1 VVTLAQ
7 LGERGLI
14 RRVAAMVRAHG
25 GPPSPHGPGDDAAV
39 LPDGTVVTCDVLV
52 EGVHF
57 RRDWS
62 CATDIGVKAAAANL
76 ADVAAMGARPTAL
89 FLGLV
94 APGNVAVDWLDELTQ
109 GLVLES
115 ARAGAH
121 LLGGDVSDGGQ
132 LVLAVTAVGSMDG
145 RAPVTRAGASIGDR
159 VLVTGPLGWSGAG
172 LRLLREGRRDGPFID
187 AHRRPRPSYDL
198 GPVLAELGATAMI
211 DVSDGLASDLGQV
224 CIASGVSI
232 DLDLQ
237 PDAGTTLEEVMGGG
251 EDHCLVA
258 TVPPGVQPPKGTR
271 EIGRVVAPRP
281 GTTGA
286 VTLRGEP
293 VSGGW
298 EHHR

>member
-1 VVTLAQ
+1 MVTLAQ
-7 LGERGLI
+7 MGERGLI
-14 RRVAAMVRAHG
+14 RRVAAMLRERG
-25 GPPSPHGPGDDAAV
+25 GPASPHGPGDDAAV

-62 CATDIGVKAAAANL
+62 TAIDVGVKAAAANL

-89 FLGLV
+89 LLALV
-94 APGNVAVDWLDELTQ
+94 SPGSIAVDWLDGLTQ
-109 GLVLES
+109 GLAQES

-121 LLGGDVSDGGQ
+121 LVGGDVSDGGQ
-132 LVLAVTAVGSMDG
+132 LVLAVTAVGSLDG
-145 RAPVTRAGASIGDR
+145 RAPVTRAGAHIGDQ

-172 LRLLREGRRDGPFID
+172 LRLLREGTREGPFVE
-187 AHRRPRPSYDL
+187 AHRRPQPSYDL
-198 GPVLAELGATAMI
+198 GPVLAGLGATAMI
-211 DVSDGLASDLGQV
+211 DVSDGLAGDLGQV
-224 CIASGVSI
+224 CVASGVSI
-232 DLDLQ
+232 DLDLE
-237 PDAGTTLEEVMGGG
+237 PDPGTTLAEVMGGG

-258 TVPPGVQPPKGTR
+258 TVPPAVSPPPGTR
-271 EIGRVVAPRP
+271 VIGRVVAPP
-281 GTTGA
+281 AGTTGA